1 MVLHFKMIIN
11 LNYILKEGEKKK
23 KRMLYK
29 SFSSFSLKYHS
40 SGDGGMT
47 GCIDYSVKLL
57 KKQCFITI
65 ILKCLILEN
74 CTYTTLLEI
83 FTYLQYGLRLQK

>member
-1 MVLHFKMIIN
+1 
-11 LNYILKEGEKKK
+11 
-23 KRMLYK
+23 
-29 SFSSFSLKYHS
+29 
-40 SGDGGMT
+40 MT

-74 CTYTTLLEI
+74 YMYTALFEI
-83 FTYLQYGLRLQK
+83 FTYLQYGLRFQQ